1 MDVGPPLEQHLR
13 DLEARLLEPKVR
25 GAPDDLAILLDD
37 GFVEFSKSGRI
48 YDKDG
53 VVKALQSE
61 VLQPSPRT
69 FKADR
74 RLQGQI
80 AGAGGR
86 PGHVPR
92 DRTRGSWSRADRL
105 APKLHLDI
113 ERRPL
118 ANPVSSGDAGPKVA
132 REASRPAPCCV
143 PEVTIRRF

>member
-69 FKADR
+69 FEPIADFKA
-74 RLQGQI
+74 RLLGPGVVLVTYRVTEHAGHGHAPTDSLRSSIWTSSEGRWRILFHQGT
-80 AGAGGR
+80 
-86 PGHVPR
+86 P
-92 DRTRGSWSRADRL
+92 
-105 APKLHLDI
+105 APK
-113 ERRPL
+113 
-118 ANPVSSGDAGPKVA
+118 
-132 REASRPAPCCV
+132 
-143 PEVTIRRF
+143 